1 MNIISNSN
9 TVLNSNFHNFSFSDV
24 VFRFKEYSKELTRQ
38 SIIECLETIDN
49 KYFKSKLW
57 KRTHKNHGFKERTLL
72 TSIGVITFKRRY
84 YIALDKSQGTDNFFY
99 VDNLLGIHKYS
110 RLSIDA
116 IIELTKVATEVNS
129 SYAARKAL
137 IDTEVSRQTV
147 SNILQN
153 YKIVDQDLPRIDEI
167 IEKYNESKET
177 IYIELDE
184 AHCNLQEKQAN
195 SKRSK
200 NIIANLALLHT
211 GHSSKTLASKRKELE
226 NKHYFGGLNADT
238 SLFADRIYDYILKR
252 FKANEIKYIFVSGDG
267 AKWINSFASN
277 LRNCFREYNIRII
290 QVLDKFHLRKRLTS
304 IFSGNKDMINFFF
317 SNLKTLDENQFKII
331 ARYFYENNPDHKLNP
346 IIFNSHVRYICNNF
360 KYIKNQLHP
369 KYKTS
374 CSMEGHVSHVLAS
387 RLTSRPKGFKRT
399 TLENLIQLLVMRANL
414 HELTIQD
421 ILEWKKPI
429 QEIKKVRSIAA
440 NKMYKKFYDFNIE
453 LAIKE
458 SNNTKVKDFIH
469 KLTSPKWLYS

>member
-1 MNIISNSN
+1 MNIIPNSN

-72 TSIGVITFKRRY
+72 TSVGVITFKRRY

-346 IIFNSHVRYICNNF
+346 IIFNSHV
-360 KYIKNQLHP
+360 
-369 KYKTS
+369 
-374 CSMEGHVSHVLAS
+374 LAS

>member
-1 MNIISNSN
+1 MNIIPNSN

-72 TSIGVITFKRRY
+72 TSVGVITFKRRY

-346 IIFNSHVRYICNNF
+346 IILN
-360 KYIKNQLHP
+360 
-369 KYKTS
+369 
-374 CSMEGHVSHVLAS
+374 SHVLAS